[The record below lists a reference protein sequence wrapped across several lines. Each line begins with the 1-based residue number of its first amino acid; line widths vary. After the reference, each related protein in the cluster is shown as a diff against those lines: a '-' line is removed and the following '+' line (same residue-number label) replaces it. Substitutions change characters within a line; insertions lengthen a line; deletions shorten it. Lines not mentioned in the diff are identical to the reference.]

1 MSLKT
6 GLDKI
11 SKGGFFFILA
21 ADHRESLKKMVEKNA
36 TEEKMV
42 KVKKLLAKVLSPH
55 SSGFLLDP
63 IYGLEAIKNV
73 KCGLLL
79 CREKTGYIGNPD
91 DRRTI
96 LMEEWN
102 VKKLKEL
109 GAHAIKLLVYYNP
122 EKSSAKYQENI
133 VKKVSDEC
141 YKEGIPFVCEFALYD
156 VEKNRNKYI
165 VNSAKRISKLGI
177 DVLKTEAPNNLKY
190 CKKLSEK
197 IKIPWIVLSGG
208 RKYDEFKELIKI
220 AAMGGASG
228 FAGGRAIWQDTFKD
242 EKLIKDV
249 SVQRLKELS
258 EIVRSYGSPIP

>member
-1 MSLKT
+1 MKAVI
-6 GLDKI
+6 DKI
-11 SKGGFFFILA
+11 SKDGFFFITA
-21 ADHRESLKKMVEKNA
+21 ADHRESLMKMLGYDSP
-36 TEEKMV
+36 EEMI
-42 KVKKLLAKVLSPH
+42 KVKDSLARILSPH

-63 IYGLEAIKNV
+63 IYGQEAIKHV

-79 CREKTGYIGNPD
+79 CREKTGYVGNPD

-122 EKSSAKYQENI
+122 EKESSKYQEAI
-133 VKKVSDEC
+133 IKEVSDEC
-141 YKEGIPFVCEFALYD
+141 HKEGIPFVCEFALYD
-156 VEKNRNKYI
+156 VKKDRDEYI
-165 VNSAKRISKLGI
+165 VKSAERISKLGI

-220 AAMGGASG
+220 AAIGGASG

-258 EIVRSYGSPIP
+258 EIVRTYGSPIP